1 MVKVGLNIRI
11 LSGKRKGE
19 EFKLRAGITIGRKS
33 ADLLIR
39 DGKMSSLHAAISEK
53 EGQLILVDQGSRNKI
68 VSEGTSHEELLL
80 EDGVRFVLGD
90 TEFEIF
96 YVQTGDIWEEKL
108 GDYLKQLERVVRNHP
123 AKVHP
128 FFQKVE
134 LKVLGGPDR
143 GKVYPLGYGPRS
155 AGKDGLDLFFQE
167 HFEKAELFV
176 IEEKGN
182 ELRLKTKHPDLF
194 TINDVPAD
202 TEVTLTN
209 GDIVIFGKTHIQV
222 AIEK

>member
-1 MVKVGLNIRI
+1 MGLNIRI

-39 DGKMSSLHAAISEK
+39 DSKMSSLHAAIIEK
-53 EGQLILVDQGSRNKI
+53 DGQLILVDQGSRNKI
-68 VSEGTSHEELLL
+68 VSDGTSHAELSL
-80 EDGVRFVLGD
+80 EDGVKFILGD

-96 YVQTGDIWEEKL
+96 YVQTGDIWEEQL

-123 AKVHP
+123 IKVHP

-134 LKVLGGPDR
+134 LKVIAGPDR
-143 GKVYPLGYGPRS
+143 GKVYPLGYGPRI
-155 AGKDGLDLFFQE
+155 AGKDGLDLFLQE
-167 HFEKAELFV
+167 HFEKPELFV
-176 IEEKGN
+176 IEEQN
-182 ELRLKTKHPDLF
+182 RELMLKTKHPDLF
-194 TINDVPAD
+194 TINDKPAD
-202 TEVTLTN
+202 TEIILTN
-209 GDIVIFGKTHIQV
+209 GDVIIFGKTQIQI